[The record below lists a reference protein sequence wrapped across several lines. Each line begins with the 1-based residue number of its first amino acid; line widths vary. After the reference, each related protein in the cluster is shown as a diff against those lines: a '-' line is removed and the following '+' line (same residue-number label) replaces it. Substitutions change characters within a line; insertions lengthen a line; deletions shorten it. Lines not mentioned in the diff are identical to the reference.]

1 MSGVRDEGLT
11 AKRRQRVGRAGTLV
25 KQGLVQGPEA
35 QTEGESQDLPQCDRV
50 QAKPEATSKR

>member
-1 MSGVRDEGLT
+1 MRDEGLT

-25 KQGLVQGPEA
+25 KQGLVQGPGA